1 MGPDRTSGNAPAVTR
16 AVRILGLLAD
26 TPRQVRKLTE
36 ISRELGLAKSSVSN
50 LCVALEEGGLIRR
63 AGGGYLL
70 GRRTVEL
77 GGAFLTGFDQIR
89 EFYRVC
95 EDSEVLRRQLVQI
108 AMLDGARVL
117 YLAVHV
123 RAGAIPALGQCR

>member
-1 MGPDRTSGNAPAVTR
+1 MDSSG
-16 AVRILGLLAD
+16 
-26 TPRQVRKLTE
+26 
-36 ISRELGLAKSSVSN
+36 
-50 LCVALEEGGLIRR
+50 

-108 AMLDGARVL
+108 AMLDGAGVL
-117 YLAVHV
+117 YLAVYGRRNHQ
-123 RAGAIPALGQCR
+123 GQCCCARCCG

>member
-16 AVRILGLLAD
+16 AVQILGLLAD
-26 TPRQVRKLTE
+26 TPKQVRTLTE

-63 AGGGYLL
+63 TGGGYLL

-89 EFYRVC
+89 LK
-95 EDSEVLRRQLVQI
+95 SSTGLRRFRGV
-108 AMLDGARVL
+108 AAPARPGRHARRRPCAL
-117 YLAVHV
+117 PR
-123 RAGAIPALGQCR
+123 RA

>member
-1 MGPDRTSGNAPAVTR
+1 VDSSAAPVAVTCS
-16 AVRILGLLAD
+16 AAE
-26 TPRQVRKLTE
+26 P
-36 ISRELGLAKSSVSN
+36 
-50 LCVALEEGGLIRR
+50 
-63 AGGGYLL
+63 
-70 GRRTVEL
+70 VEL

-117 YLAVHV
+117 YLAVHEGRSDSRSPPTSV
-123 RAGAIPALGQCR
+123 TAIPHPRPRLAPPCSPNSPWPKSRSSIGTRAS